1 MVRALVD
8 GAALS
13 PSVRGSEDGSA
24 LAELKTDLSL
34 AFLGVLELPK
44 AKLS

>member
-1 MVRALVD
+1 MVRALVV

-13 PSVRGSEDGSA
+13 PSASRSEDGSS